1 MQLDVRRLPK
11 ARIDYLD
18 AWLHIADDS
27 VRAADA
33 FADRLDEA
41 VTKLADYPEL
51 GPERPDLD
59 PGLRI
64 LPVDSYVIFYRVGL
78 GVVEIVRILHSA
90 RNVTP
95 DLLTD

>member
-1 MQLDVRRLPK
+1 MPLDVRRLPK

-27 VRAADA
+27 LRAADA

-41 VTKLADYPEL
+41 ATKLADYPEL
-51 GPERPDLD
+51 GPERPDLG
-59 PGLRI
+59 PSLRI
-64 LPVDSYVIFYRVGL
+64 LPVDSYVIFYRVGPH
-78 GVVEIVRILHSA
+78 VEIVRILHSA